1 MNEELT
7 ISERIKKLDKDIS
20 SAEARAQMHEE
31 RLEELKT
38 QVQENETKCKQELK
52 MTIKQLPDFIK
63 KTELEIAETL
73 KNLEQERDKI
83 NQGVEE

>member
-20 SAEARAQMHEE
+20 SAEARAQVHQE

-38 QVQENETKCKQELK
+38 QVQDNENNCKDELN

-63 KTELEIAETL
+63 TTEFEIAETL
-73 KNLEQERDKI
+73 KKLEEERDKI
-83 NQGVEE
+83 NQGIEE